1 MKKENISKIIATIL
15 LLTTGM
21 YTVPVFAYTKDE
33 TVYSKI
39 DESGNEYKKIVSSH
53 LTNSENEELL
63 KDMTDLLNIKN
74 TNGTETFEKNDK
86 ENQITW
92 HTNKND
98 IYYQG
103 ETNKELPVKLNIKY
117 ELDGEEKNPKDIVGK
132 TGKVKVTLN
141 YENKD
146 EHIVNINGKNQK
158 MYTPFVVVA
167 GTIIDNDKNKNIEI
181 TNGKIIDDGSK
192 IILLGMAF
200 PGLEKSLN
208 TQNKEIKIPETI
220 EITMDSKDFE
230 MNSILTYIT
239 PKVIEKEDIEIF
251 DKLENI
257 YKKADILSK
266 SSKELEDG
274 TIKLKEGTN
283 EYKGKMQEFETAMGK
298 LTEGMTS
305 ANENYTK
312 INEGI
317 NILKEN
323 TKDLN
328 SGAKKVTEGIG
339 LVETNLNT
347 VNTKLEEIILGTKKL
362 QGGEKEL
369 LEGIKLINSK
379 IEKIPAV
386 DNTSKIE
393 TLNNLVKTN
402 ENTIKSLKQVNL
414 GIDQKLSIEGLD
426 KETKTQLLTQKE
438 SNNSMIKLLSANN
451 LAQKETINTLKA
463 TDANQIKELKQGL
476 AKIEAG
482 IKGISKGTDDLNS
495 GIGKLS
501 EGTKLLEEKTGELS
515 KGSKDLYGGTNKL
528 DKASVTLK
536 TGSNQMKQGLVS
548 LDENGNKI
556 LKANNQLTNASID
569 IDEGAKKLS
578 EGMNQFN
585 KEGIEKICNFIN
597 GDVKNLSKKI
607 EKLEELSRKYNN
619 FTMLEEGANG
629 SVKFIGIVDA
639 IKKEENK
646 KDSKEKIIIDKKD
659 DPFWDAPKKDQ
670 EK

>member
-1 MKKENISKIIATIL
+1 MKKENISKIIATTL

-117 ELDGEEKNPKDIVGK
+117 ELDGEEKNPQDIVGK

-167 GTIIDNDKNKNIEI
+167 GTIIDNEKNKNIEI

-239 PKVIEKEDIEIF
+239 PKVIEKEDIETF
-251 DKLENI
+251 TYGI
-257 YKKADILSK
+257 YVIRYNRLCC
-266 SSKELEDG
+266 
-274 TIKLKEGTN
+274 
-283 EYKGKMQEFETAMGK
+283 
-298 LTEGMTS
+298 
-305 ANENYTK
+305 
-312 INEGI
+312 
-317 NILKEN
+317 
-323 TKDLN
+323 
-328 SGAKKVTEGIG
+328 
-339 LVETNLNT
+339 
-347 VNTKLEEIILGTKKL
+347 
-362 QGGEKEL
+362 
-369 LEGIKLINSK
+369 
-379 IEKIPAV
+379 
-386 DNTSKIE
+386 
-393 TLNNLVKTN
+393 
-402 ENTIKSLKQVNL
+402 
-414 GIDQKLSIEGLD
+414 
-426 KETKTQLLTQKE
+426 
-438 SNNSMIKLLSANN
+438 
-451 LAQKETINTLKA
+451 
-463 TDANQIKELKQGL
+463 
-476 AKIEAG
+476 
-482 IKGISKGTDDLNS
+482 IS
-495 GIGKLS
+495 
-501 EGTKLLEEKTGELS
+501 
-515 KGSKDLYGGTNKL
+515 
-528 DKASVTLK
+528 
-536 TGSNQMKQGLVS
+536 
-548 LDENGNKI
+548 
-556 LKANNQLTNASID
+556 
-569 IDEGAKKLS
+569 
-578 EGMNQFN
+578 
-585 KEGIEKICNFIN
+585 
-597 GDVKNLSKKI
+597 
-607 EKLEELSRKYNN
+607 
-619 FTMLEEGANG
+619 
-629 SVKFIGIVDA
+629 
-639 IKKEENK
+639 
-646 KDSKEKIIIDKKD
+646 
-659 DPFWDAPKKDQ
+659 
-670 EK
+670 